1 MIKMRTLRMFLTAL
15 LFATGLAT
23 SGLADEPKSQTV
35 EVNQVKIH
43 YLISGKGEPIVLLH
57 GYAESSRMWL
67 PLMKELEKSHTV
79 IAPDLRG
86 AGGSSTP
93 ADGYTK
99 AVMAQDIHAL
109 VANLATRRWRLWG
122 MTSA

>member
-1 MIKMRTLRMFLTAL
+1 MMRIYRRFLTVTIIAL
-15 LFATGLAT
+15 GLAT
-23 SGLADEPKSQTV
+23 SAVAESPASRMAD
-35 EVNQVKIH
+35 VNHIQIH
-43 YLISGKGEPIVLLH
+43 YLISGKGDPIVLLH
-57 GYAESSRMWL
+57 GYAETGRMWL
-67 PLMKELEKSHTV
+67 PLIKELEKTHTV

-109 VANLATRRWRLWG
+109 VVNLG
-122 MTSA
+122 Y